1 MPRTRIAIAG
11 LILCGLAGLARSAT
25 AEAPRA
31 IEGAFILNC
40 QMPSAGSAP
49 SERVFRIAPRV
60 FQEWR
65 PADKAFGNNL
75 CASFPCSANRDRL
88 EGTISSASVVF
99 TVQVDR
105 RTGGAT
111 WRTQGASNL
120 ATSTGAC
127 TIHKEAAGHPR

>member
-1 MPRTRIAIAG
+1 MPMTRIATVG
-11 LILCGLAGLARSAT
+11 LILAGFAGFARAG
-25 AEAPRA
+25 APPV
-31 IEGAFILNC
+31 EGAWILNC
-40 QMPSAGSAP
+40 QMPSSGSAP

-60 FQEWR
+60 FQEWK

-75 CASFPCSANRDRL
+75 CASFPCSADRNRL
-88 EGTISSASVVF
+88 EGTISSASVVL

-120 ATSTGAC
+120 AASTGAC
-127 TIHKEAAGHPR
+127 TIHKEGGAQTR

>member
-1 MPRTRIAIAG
+1 MPRTRIAITG
-11 LILCGLAGLARSAT
+11 LILAGLAGFAR
-25 AEAPRA
+25 AEAPA
-31 IEGAFILNC
+31 VDGAWILNC
-40 QMPSAGSAP
+40 QMPSSGSGS

-60 FQEWR
+60 FQEWK

-75 CASFPCSANRDRL
+75 CASFPCSADRNRL
-88 EGTISSASVVF
+88 EGTISSSSVVL

-127 TIHKEAAGHPR
+127 TIHKEAAQPR